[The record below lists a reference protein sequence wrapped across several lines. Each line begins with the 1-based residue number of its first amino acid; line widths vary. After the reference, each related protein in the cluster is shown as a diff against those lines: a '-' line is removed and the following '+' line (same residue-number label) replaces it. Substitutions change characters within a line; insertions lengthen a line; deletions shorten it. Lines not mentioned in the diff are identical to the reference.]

1 MATEF
6 ESGGRKFRFDK
17 MGALE
22 QGHVLRRVLPLAG
35 PLAGMVR
42 GIVAKLPRDADG
54 KVAEGAGEAFAV
66 AALSDPAVFDPV
78 VGALSQLSDEAFDYV
93 VGACLATVKLETAP
107 GTWMELW
114 EPRSR
119 RCVDLEL
126 NDLGKLLPVVAR
138 VLKENLGGFFA
149 GLLTSLGSGTAGSRA

>member
-1 MATEF
+1 
-6 ESGGRKFRFDK
+6 
-17 MGALE
+17 
-22 QGHVLRRVLPLAG
+22 
-35 PLAGMVR
+35 
-42 GIVAKLPRDADG
+42 
-54 KVAEGAGEAFAV
+54 
-66 AALSDPAVFDPV
+66 
-78 VGALSQLSDEAFDYV
+78 
-93 VGACLATVKLETAP
+93 
-107 GTWMELW
+107 MELW